1 MICKNCGKEV
11 AEGSA
16 FCTECG
22 APLARQEAPV
32 AAPAAPEA
40 PVYAAPAAPET
51 PVYAAPAAPAVP
63 EAPVYAAPAAPA
75 APVYAQPYAAP
86 VQPQQP
92 APAKQPAPKPVKEKK
107 PGKGGKIA
115 LIVTVAGLALALI
128 AGGVFGY
135 LLYKEKTRDIKVL
148 ETENET
154 LTEQLKDYQTL
165 SDNYDALAE
174 DYNDLS
180 AKYDAL
186 NGTHDTLSKDHDK
199 LSADYEELKTAYDAL
214 AEEEAAMQETYDFYT
229 KFAVVCSDQNK
240 YYHTYDCEDW
250 DRSAFWIYNL
260 EAAKGK
266 EFTACPKCHPGE

>member
-32 AAPAAPEA
+32 AAPA
-40 PVYAAPAAPET
+40 VPET
-51 PVYAAPAAPAVP
+51 PVYAAPAAP
-63 EAPVYAAPAAPA
+63 E

-86 VQPQQP
+86 VQPQ
-92 APAKQPAPKPVKEKK
+92 QPAPKPVKEKK

-115 LIVTVAGLALALI
+115 LIVTVAVLALALI

-214 AEEEAAMQETYDFYT
+214 AEEKAAMQETYDFYT

-266 EFTACPKCHPGE
+266 EFTPCPKCHPGE